1 MFIVEV
7 INMFLSPLFIT
18 GPASKRI
25 DVKSEMIG
33 LLLPT
38 KVYVDEGYF
47 DNPKFDYR
55 GNG

>member
-1 MFIVEV
+1 
-7 INMFLSPLFIT
+7 MFLSPLFIT